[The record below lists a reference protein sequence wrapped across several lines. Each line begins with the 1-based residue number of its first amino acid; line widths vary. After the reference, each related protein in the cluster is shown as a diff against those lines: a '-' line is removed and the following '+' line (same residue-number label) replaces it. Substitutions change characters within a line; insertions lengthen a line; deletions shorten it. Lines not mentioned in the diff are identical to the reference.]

1 MKKKKQEYIIAFGY
15 GIKEKDFS
23 NTYGDIRVLVAHP
36 KNDGSYYTSTIKSNT
51 GGVAKHYVRF
61 LTKEDA
67 QRYID
72 EKLESGYTYFKAKE
86 SRILKLLDSKYN
98 MYIGGVT
105 ESVGVHPAEYNKDGD
120 LITPRISSDN
130 IDKDISK
137 IVDSLINKEYYFN
150 LSNSAVDKI
159 TEFFLSG
166 LDIDV
171 GWYGFN
177 LGHHFYIKNIT
188 PNDEGIN
195 VDLNVDVDCH
205 YLDFKETTTQMS
217 LSKILDD
224 SDAHTKNLIDSM
236 LKEIHK
242 DSQVQLNIFISYM
255 DLKHSIRRIWKG
267 GSNSPRFKSAV
278 VRVIGQEVVDS
289 ILHSEPGSSNYQNVI
304 DLRTKVRE
312 TTTKLISIARDYAN
326 TEVFIESYEDKNIGS
341 VTEPTGYVKKDGLII
356 PGLNSDSIDR
366 VICYILN
373 KSIGKENYFYLE
385 SYLSESEV
393 DKIIE
398 FFLSGLDI
406 DIGWKRG
413 FQLCAPLSVKNITPN
428 DDGINVDLLL
438 KVHFP
443 YSYFRETT
451 TKMNMDTILSD
462 PDENFNPRVN
472 SIRNSKYYDLPF
484 NIFISYTDLKDSI
497 KDMWNGGSRNYTSF
511 EFEILK
517 LMGKTAVD
525 SILNLKPGS
534 INYQNLIDLRKKV
547 REKTLEIIS
556 IIRDYNK
563 TELFM
568 ESYKDKT
575 VQDILHD
582 LYEGKIK

>member
-1 MKKKKQEYIIAFGY
+1 MKKQEYIIAFGY

-72 EKLESGYTYFKAKE
+72 EKLGSGYTYFKAKE

-105 ESVGVHPAEYNKDGD
+105 EPVGVHPAEYNKNGD

-188 PNDEGIN
+188 PND
-195 VDLNVDVDCH
+195 
-205 YLDFKETTTQMS
+205 
-217 LSKILDD
+217 
-224 SDAHTKNLIDSM
+224 
-236 LKEIHK
+236 
-242 DSQVQLNIFISYM
+242 
-255 DLKHSIRRIWKG
+255 
-267 GSNSPRFKSAV
+267 
-278 VRVIGQEVVDS
+278 
-289 ILHSEPGSSNYQNVI
+289 
-304 DLRTKVRE
+304 
-312 TTTKLISIARDYAN
+312 
-326 TEVFIESYEDKNIGS
+326 
-341 VTEPTGYVKKDGLII
+341 
-356 PGLNSDSIDR
+356 
-366 VICYILN
+366 
-373 KSIGKENYFYLE
+373 
-385 SYLSESEV
+385 
-393 DKIIE
+393 
-398 FFLSGLDI
+398 
-406 DIGWKRG
+406 
-413 FQLCAPLSVKNITPN
+413 
-428 DDGINVDLLL
+428 DGINVDLLL

-484 NIFISYTDLKDSI
+484 NIFINYTDLKDSI

-534 INYQNLIDLRKKV
+534 INYQNLIDLRTEV

-582 LYEGKIK
+582 LYEGKVK